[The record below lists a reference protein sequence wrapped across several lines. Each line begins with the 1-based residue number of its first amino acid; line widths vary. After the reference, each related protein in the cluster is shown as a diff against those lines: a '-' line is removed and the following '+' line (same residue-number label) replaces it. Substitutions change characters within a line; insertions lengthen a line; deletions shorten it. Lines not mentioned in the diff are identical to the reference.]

1 MTRILGLGPIEL
13 LYDIS
18 YNHFMKPLEFV
29 GSSLNDLRS
38 FPVPT
43 RRVAGYQLRQVQS
56 GLDPDDWRPMS
67 SIGPGVREIRLHE
80 GGEFRVVYVA
90 RFAEALYVLH
100 AFQKKTRQTPQ
111 RDLALARARFRQI
124 RGERS

>member
-1 MTRILGLGPIEL
+1 
-13 LYDIS
+13 
-18 YNHFMKPLEFV
+18 MKPLEFV

-38 FPVPT
+38 FPVSA

-56 GLDPDDWRPMS
+56 GLDPDDWKPMP
-67 SIGPGVREIRLHE
+67 SIGPGVREIHLHE

-90 RFAEALYVLH
+90 RFAEAIYVLH
-100 AFQKKTRQTPQ
+100 AFQKKTRKTSQH
-111 RDLALARARFRQI
+111 DLALARARFRQI